1 MHTLASMVTLR
12 HVALVLST
20 VGLIDAAY
28 LSYARATH
36 SALNCSILNGC
47 NIVAA
52 SPYAVLFSLIP
63 LAYLGLLFYTALV
76 VMLLT
81 QRLWE
86 PHLWRLAFFALAG
99 GGAVASVYF
108 LYVQFFLIRAVCIY
122 CLLSAGISFA
132 LCGVAYL
139 LLRES
144 DTAGAEHGTIA

>member
-1 MHTLASMVTLR
+1 MRALASRVTLR
-12 HVALVLST
+12 HVALVFAT

-36 SALNCSILNGC
+36 SALNCSILDGC

-52 SPYAVLFSLIP
+52 SPYAVLFSLMP
-63 LAYLGLLFYTALV
+63 LAYLGLLFYAALV
-76 VMLLT
+76 AVLLT
-81 QRLWE
+81 QRMWE
-86 PHLWRLAFFALAG
+86 PRVWRLVFFALAG

-108 LYVQFFLIRAVCIY
+108 LYVQFFLIHAVCIY

-139 LLRES
+139 FLRVS
-144 DTAGAEHGTIA
+144 DAGDAEHGTIA